1 MRHRITF
8 VVAAILVLAQ
18 TGPASAASGTSLQSA
33 FAAAAREFRVP
44 QNVLMAVSYVVSR
57 WEPSATPSAAGGFGP
72 MQLVDPASAPAS

>member
-33 FAAAAREFRVP
+33 FAAAA
-44 QNVLMAVSYVVSR
+44 
-57 WEPSATPSAAGGFGP
+57 
-72 MQLVDPASAPAS
+72 

>member
-44 QNVLMAVSYVVSR
+44 QNVLLGTVRDAER
-57 WEPSATPSAAGGFGP
+57 RGRIRADAAGRSSERFRIRG
-72 MQLVDPASAPAS
+72 SWC